1 MAIVSISQNKLM
13 IWKQGRFPVTLLG
26 RILSLFFHFF
36 SRHLSSRGG
45 HCFKDPTTECDGKWL
60 VENLHCKQTR
70 PRICP
75 KQGLFLYG
83 EVIGEFFISL
93 QCSTSELLSG
103 CGLSWPFF
111 PPRGPLW
118 NQETCSLALFK
129 KKLLSLLPEDFTFFL
144 LDSHYVLG
152 ILFVTSPHLVW
163 LSCLNI
169 MESTTHYYTFC
180 FLHCHFYCSN
190 CRGNCKKKTVVP

>member
-60 VENLHCKQTR
+60 VENLHCKQMR

-75 KQGLFLYG
+75 KQGLFIWWSNCGILYYSPVFHLWATIRLWPQLTIISPQG
-83 EVIGEFFISL
+83 STVEPRDLLFLKHFF
-93 QCSTSELLSG
+93 CS
-103 CGLSWPFF
+103 
-111 PPRGPLW
+111 
-118 NQETCSLALFK
+118 
-129 KKLLSLLPEDFTFFL
+129 LSLLRI
-144 LDSHYVLG
+144 SHS
-152 ILFVTSPHLVW
+152 FRSTVTM
-163 LSCLNI
+163 N
-169 MESTTHYYTFC
+169 
-180 FLHCHFYCSN
+180 
-190 CRGNCKKKTVVP
+190 